1 MIPSGTYT
9 GQNVPIQTYKV
20 NNVLATFAFKNQYQ
34 KEIGDLVT
42 CIAGNIDKLQANGHP
57 KWREVNPQ
65 NIDLVKWPVHPAA
78 LAAIKRI
85 K

>member
-1 MIPSGTYT
+1 
-9 GQNVPIQTYKV
+9 
-20 NNVLATFAFKNQYQ
+20 
-34 KEIGDLVT
+34 LVT